1 MKNDIE
7 KLTQKINALITVLE
21 KTSNPSIKFF
31 KGVLGILQSCKTEA
45 ELKKALDNHLIHSS
59 AIKDYGGYN
68 REQCNSFNE
77 MWAVANSIYEA
88 K

>member
-1 MKNDIE
+1 MKNDTE
-7 KLTQKINALITVLE
+7 NLMQKINNLITSLE
-21 KTSNPSIKFF
+21 KTNNPTVNFYDT
-31 KGVLGILQSCKTEA
+31 VLAGINSCSSKED
-45 ELKKALDNHLIHSS
+45 LKKVLDKQLIHSS

-77 MWAVANSIYEA
+77 MWKVANAICED

>member
-1 MKNDIE
+1 M
-7 KLTQKINALITVLE
+7 
-21 KTSNPSIKFF
+21 
-31 KGVLGILQSCKTEA
+31 EA
-45 ELKKALDNHLIHSS
+45 LKKTNNPTVNFYDMVLAEINSCSSKEDLKKVLDKQLIHSS

-77 MWAVANSIYEA
+77 MWKVANAIHED